1 MLRLPRP
8 DVVDLEQEVG
18 VVGGPV
24 RRSRAPR
31 PGATSRP
38 AGTATRRPCP
48 ARSPSGSG
56 ASKWVPVCSPV
67 RKLFQYHAGPR
78 SSYLLI
84 SSSSNRA
91 VCPNSG
97 GSWRI
102 GVSSRQRCGEVD
114 DLHGTAGEVGGKA
127 GQRGHGCS
135 SGVKADGVPSVWRA
149 GKRRQRDGRAG
160 GGRVLSRDSA
170 ALPDNGPV
178 RVLVVEDEER
188 LGDAIRRGLV
198 AEGFV
203 VDVETNGADGLW
215 AAQNH
220 PYDVIVLDIMLP
232 KLNGYDVCKQ
242 LRADEN
248 WTPVIMLTAKD
259 GDLDQVDAFDLG
271 ADDYLTKPFAFAV
284 LVARLRALVRRGAP
298 ARPVVLTAGDLS
310 LDPAAR
316 SVHRGDVAIELTPR
330 EYGLL
335 HYLIRHPG
343 EVMSKADILENVWDA
358 YYEGDDNVVEV
369 YVGYLRRKIDQPFG
383 RHAIQTQRGMGYRL
397 EADGG

>member
-1 MLRLPRP
+1 
-8 DVVDLEQEVG
+8 
-18 VVGGPV
+18 
-24 RRSRAPR
+24 
-31 PGATSRP
+31 
-38 AGTATRRPCP
+38 
-48 ARSPSGSG
+48 
-56 ASKWVPVCSPV
+56 
-67 RKLFQYHAGPR
+67 
-78 SSYLLI
+78 
-84 SSSSNRA
+84 
-91 VCPNSG
+91 
-97 GSWRI
+97 
-102 GVSSRQRCGEVD
+102 
-114 DLHGTAGEVGGKA
+114 
-127 GQRGHGCS
+127 
-135 SGVKADGVPSVWRA
+135 
-149 GKRRQRDGRAG
+149 
-160 GGRVLSRDSA
+160 
-170 ALPDNGPV
+170 V

-203 VDVETNGADGLW
+203 VDVETNGDDGLW

-220 PYDVIVLDIMLP
+220 AYDVIVLDIMLP
-232 KLNGYDVCKQ
+232 KLNGYDVCRQ

-316 SVHRGDVAIELTPR
+316 SVRRGDVAIQLTPR